1 MTLMI
6 RDTGLGDLPA
16 ITDIYADSVENGT
29 ATYELT
35 PPSLEEM
42 TSRFQT
48 MTEANYPYLVA
59 EEDGIILGYA
69 YAGPFRA
76 RPAYRW
82 SVEDSIYLAPNA
94 RGRGVGF
101 SLLTELVKQSEERG
115 FRQML
120 AVIGGAEPGSIAVH
134 KKAGFEDGG
143 IMRATGYK
151 HGKWLDTVIMQLPL
165 NGGAQTH
172 PDMDQFPGNMI

>member
-6 RDTGLGDLPA
+6 RDAGLDDLPA
-16 ITDIYADSVENGT
+16 ITEIYADSVENGT

-35 PPSLEEM
+35 PPSLMEM
-42 TSRFQT
+42 QRRYEM
-48 MTEANYPYLVA
+48 MTDADYPYLVA
-59 EEDGIILGYA
+59 EDEGSILGYA

-82 SVEDSIYLAPNA
+82 SVEDSIYLAPDA
-94 RGRGVGF
+94 RGRGVGYA
-101 SLLTELVKQSEERG
+101 LLQELVKQAQARG

-134 KKAGFEDGG
+134 KKAGFQDGG

-165 NGGAQTH
+165 NGGSDTH
-172 PDMDQFPGNMI
+172 PDMGVFPGNMV